1 MIQKSVIGNGVRVL
15 TEAMP
20 QVVSSSIGIWVENG
34 SRYEDPHENGTSHF
48 IEHLLFKG
56 TKKRTAAQIAEDF
69 DAVGGVLN
77 AFTGKEYTCY
87 YAKVLGKDLEM
98 ATEVLADIFL
108 DSVFDPAEIERER
121 QVVLQEISQAE
132 DTPDDF
138 IHDLFTENFWKG
150 HPLALPI
157 FGSAETV
164 NKIDREQL
172 VSFMAERYRSSRVF
186 IAAAGQVEH
195 ERLTAKCA
203 GLFGGVVGDGKVE
216 KFSPPAARPFL
227 MNREKKLEQAHIC
240 IGGPG
245 ISQSHPLRYAGYVLN
260 TALGGGMSSRL
271 FQEVRE
277 KRGRVY
283 SIYSFIS
290 SFIDSGYFGVYAGTN
305 PEWVDEVLEVTVAE
319 IRKVERDG
327 LDAGRTRA
335 RQEPA
340 ARQHAAR
347 DGIHRQPHEPT
358 GAQRDLLPP
367 RRPVGRAISRNRSRH
382 QRQHRRAGVDLV
394 PARQA
399 RDGPARRSEGP
410 QNRPRSLRPAG
421 VIPTLTSPVTF
432 TGEGADRAA
441 AGSEGSAASAERLPS
456 RVQFAIRDC
465 IDATDGENCARAQ
478 KHAAA
483 SRLP

>member
-1 MIQKSVIGNGVRVL
+1 MIQKSVLANGVRVI

-20 QVVSSSIGIWVENG
+20 QVVSSTIGIWVENG
-34 SRYEDPHENGTSHF
+34 SRYEEPAENGVSHF

-56 TKKRTAAQIAEDF
+56 TKKRTAAEIAEAF
-69 DAVGGVLN
+69 DRVGGVLN

-98 ATEVLADIFL
+98 ATDVLADIFL
-108 DSVFDPAEIERER
+108 ESVFDPAEIERER

-157 FGSAETV
+157 FGSVATV
-164 NKIDREQL
+164 KKIDRDL
-172 VSFMAERYRSSRVF
+172 LTSFMAARYRSSRVF

-203 GLFGGVVGDGKVE
+203 GLFGVIAGNGKVE
-216 KFSPPAARPFL
+216 KISPPVDRPL
-227 MNREKKLEQAHIC
+227 VMNVEKKLEQAHIC
-240 IGGPG
+240 IGGPS
-245 ISQSHPLRYAGYVLN
+245 ISTAHPLRYAGFVLN

-319 IRKVERDG
+319 LRKVERDG
-327 LDAGRTRA
+327 LTTAELARA
-335 RQEPA
+335 KSQLQGNMLLGMESTDSRMNRL
-340 ARQHAAR
+340 ARNEISFRR
-347 DGIHRQPHEPT
+347 D
-358 GAQRDLLPP
+358 
-367 RRPVGRAISRNRSRH
+367 
-382 QRQHRRAGVDLV
+382 V
-394 PARQA
+394 PLEEL
-399 RDGPARRSEGP
+399 SEGIE
-410 QNRPRSLRPAG
+410 A
-421 VIPTLTSPVTF
+421 VTNDNIVELASSWF
-432 TGEGADRAA
+432 KPDKLAMVLLGDLKGRKLGA
-441 AGSEGSAASAERLPS
+441 E
-456 RVQFAIRDC
+456 VFAPL
-465 IDATDGENCARAQ
+465 A
-478 KHAAA
+478 
-483 SRLP
+483 

>member
-1 MIQKSVIGNGVRVL
+1 MIQKSVLANGVRII

-20 QVVSSSIGIWVENG
+20 QVVSSTIGIWVENG
-34 SRYEDPHENGTSHF
+34 SRYEEPAENGVSHF

-56 TKKRTAAQIAEDF
+56 TKKRTAAEIAEAF
-69 DAVGGVLN
+69 DRVGGVLN

-98 ATEVLADIFL
+98 ATDVLADIFL
-108 DSVFDPAEIERER
+108 ESVFDPAEIERER

-138 IHDLFTENFWKG
+138 IHDLFTENYWKG

-157 FGSAETV
+157 FGSVATV
-164 NKIDREQL
+164 KKIDRDL
-172 VSFMAERYRSSRVF
+172 LTSFMAARYRSSRVF

-203 GLFGGVVGDGKVE
+203 GLFGVIAGNGKVE
-216 KFSPPAARPFL
+216 KISPPVDRPL
-227 MNREKKLEQAHIC
+227 VMNVEKKLEQAHIC

-245 ISQSHPLRYAGYVLN
+245 ISTAHPLRYAGFVLN

-319 IRKVERDG
+319 LRKVAHDG
-327 LDAGRTRA
+327 LTPAELSRA
-335 RQEPA
+335 KSQLQGNMLLGMESTDSRMNRL
-340 ARQHAAR
+340 ARNEISFRR
-347 DGIHRQPHEPT
+347 D
-358 GAQRDLLPP
+358 
-367 RRPVGRAISRNRSRH
+367 
-382 QRQHRRAGVDLV
+382 V
-394 PARQA
+394 PLEEL
-399 RDGPARRSEGP
+399 SEGIEAVTNDMIVELASTWFKP
-410 QNRPRSLRPAG
+410 DKLAMVLLGDLKGRK
-421 VIPTLTSPVTF
+421 LT
-432 TGEGADRAA
+432 
-441 AGSEGSAASAERLPS
+441 AE
-456 RVQFAIRDC
+456 VFAPL
-465 IDATDGENCARAQ
+465 A
-478 KHAAA
+478 
-483 SRLP
+483 

>member
-1 MIQKSVIGNGVRVL
+1 MIQKSVLANGVRII

-20 QVVSSSIGIWVENG
+20 QVVSSTIGIWVENG
-34 SRYEDPHENGTSHF
+34 SRYEEPAENGVSHF

-56 TKKRTAAQIAEDF
+56 TRKRTAAEIAEAF
-69 DAVGGVLN
+69 DRVGGVLN

-98 ATEVLADIFL
+98 ATDVLADIFL
-108 DSVFDPAEIERER
+108 ESVFDPAEIERER

-157 FGSAETV
+157 FGSVATV
-164 NKIDREQL
+164 KKIDRDL
-172 VSFMAERYRSSRVF
+172 LTSFMAARYRSSRVF

-203 GLFGGVVGDGKVE
+203 GLFAVIASNGKVE
-216 KFSPPAARPFL
+216 KISPPVDRPL
-227 MNREKKLEQAHIC
+227 VMNVEKKLEQAHIC

-245 ISQSHPLRYAGYVLN
+245 ISTAHPLRYAGFVLN

-319 IRKVERDG
+319 LRKVEHDG
-327 LDAGRTRA
+327 LTPAELARA
-335 RQEPA
+335 KSQLQGNMLLGMESTDSRMNRL
-340 ARQHAAR
+340 ARNEISFRR
-347 DGIHRQPHEPT
+347 D
-358 GAQRDLLPP
+358 
-367 RRPVGRAISRNRSRH
+367 
-382 QRQHRRAGVDLV
+382 V
-394 PARQA
+394 PLEEL
-399 RDGPARRSEGP
+399 SEGIEAVTNDNIVELASTWFKP
-410 QNRPRSLRPAG
+410 DKLAMVLLGDLKGRK
-421 VIPTLTSPVTF
+421 LT
-432 TGEGADRAA
+432 
-441 AGSEGSAASAERLPS
+441 AE
-456 RVQFAIRDC
+456 VFAPL
-465 IDATDGENCARAQ
+465 A
-478 KHAAA
+478 
-483 SRLP
+483 